1 VRANAICPGFIDTA
15 MLERSGAQFAALAGV
30 SFDEVATVGQGRLSK
45 SEDVAA
51 LATFL
56 ASDGAS
62 FINGTA
68 ILVDGGM
75 NLRRM

>member
-1 VRANAICPGFIDTA
+1 MPRVHRHRV
-15 MLERSGAQFAALAGV
+15 LERSGAQFAALAGV

-75 NLRRM
+75 NLRRV

>member
-1 VRANAICPGFIDTA
+1 
-15 MLERSGAQFAALAGV
+15 V

-75 NLRRM
+75 NLRRV